1 MSFYS
6 IRSWSD
12 VDTNPNHRTMGS
24 DHFSTR
30 LQPQQQTALTFYAE
44 SGQFAFSKSLLTTE
58 DNELD
63 GALKVAV
70 CQAGC

>member
-1 MSFYS
+1 
-6 IRSWSD
+6 
-12 VDTNPNHRTMGS
+12 MGS

-30 LQPQQQTALTFYAE
+30 PQTTPTFYAE
-44 SGQFAFSKSLLTTE
+44 SGPFAFSKSLRTAE

-70 CQAGC
+70 CQAGCWENMAGDQMEEANTEMQQR

>member
-1 MSFYS
+1 
-6 IRSWSD
+6 
-12 VDTNPNHRTMGS
+12 MGS

-44 SGQFAFSKSLLTTE
+44 SGPFAFSKSLLTTE

-70 CQAGC
+70 CQAGCWENMAGDQIEEANTETQQG